1 MAQAPG
7 RVNETGLQRRLNLN
21 RMNPAT
27 SIIDGHGT
35 REQDPNGELGLYIH
49 LPFCPARCPYCDFYA
64 LPFQA
69 AAAKLL
75 LPAMLT
81 HLERLADLNGAREL
95 DTLYLGG
102 GTPSMLPLKW
112 LERLIKTAAQ
122 RIGLREGAEVSLEA
136 NPGTLSPKK
145 AGRPQG
151 PGREPA
157 QPGGPESTHGEP
169 ARSWA
174 GCTARMQPGGSFR
187 QARRAGFASLN
198 LDLIYGLPRQSA
210 EQGLRDLE
218 AALELEPDHV
228 SLYELTLGEYTP
240 FGARYE
246 YGRTPLPSP
255 DELLRFERSAYDRLE
270 RAGLR
275 RYEVSNFARPG
286 HECRHNQSTWRGG
299 EYLALGPGAHGHL
312 QGRRWAWVADARR
325 YAELVRKG
333 REPYEFEERLS
344 RRDRALERIMLGLRT
359 VEGVDLGAVRALLGE
374 KVMGEWE
381 PALVQLQEQG
391 WARLEQGFLKPTPL
405 GLSMADGAARLFV

>member
-1 MAQAPG
+1 M
-7 RVNETGLQRRLNLN
+7 NLN
-21 RMNPAT
+21 RMSPASST
-27 SIIDGHGT
+27 KRGHGD
-35 REQDPNGELGLYIH
+35 RDQAPNGELGLYIH

-81 HLERLADLNGAREL
+81 HLERLAGLNGAREL

-112 LERLIKTAAQ
+112 LERLLKTAAE

-136 NPGTLSPKK
+136 NPGTLSPRKLDGLR
-145 AGRPQG
+145 ALGVNRLSLGAQSLRTDSLRALGRLHG
-151 PGREPA
+151 PDETR
-157 QPGGPESTHGEP
+157 
-169 ARSWA
+169 RV
-174 GCTARMQPGGSFR
+174 FK
-187 QARRAGFASLN
+187 QARRAGFASLS
-198 LDLIYGLPRQSA
+198 LDLIYGLPHQSA
-210 EQGLRDLE
+210 DQALRDLD

-228 SLYELTLGEYTP
+228 SLYELTLGEHTP
-240 FGARYE
+240 FGALYE
-246 YGRTPLPSP
+246 YGRAPLPAP
-255 DELLRFERSAYDRLE
+255 DELLRFERAAYDLLE
-270 RAGLR
+270 RAGLL

-286 HECRHNQSTWRGG
+286 HACRHNQSTWRGG

-325 YAELVRKG
+325 YAEMVREG

-344 RRDRALERIMLGLRT
+344 RRDMALERIMLGLRT
-359 VEGVDLGAVRALLGE
+359 VEGVDLGTVEALMGQMG
-374 KVMGEWE
+374 MGEWE
-381 PALVQLQEQG
+381 PALAQLQERG
-391 WARLEQGFLKPTPL
+391 WARLTNGFIKPTPL